1 LAPEKR
7 KKKLDVADMEE
18 MVARIARIPTQS
30 VSATDRKSL
39 KNLERDLKMM
49 VYGQNDAISSIVSTI
64 KLSRAGLR
72 EPTKP
77 WGCFLLAGPTGVG
90 KTEVTQQLAKLLGI
104 ELLRFDMSE
113 YMERHTVSRLIGA
126 PPGYVGYDQGGLLTD
141 GVMKHPYCL
150 VLLDEIEKAHPDVFN
165 LLLQVMDNGT
175 LTDNNGRKADFRH
188 TILMMTNNAGA
199 QEGSRNTMGFSEQ
212 NHTTDSL
219 EVIKRIFTPEFRNRL
234 DGIIQ
239 FNPLGVEDV
248 RNVVDKFI
256 SQLQGQL
263 DNKGVSLEISKEARD
278 WLGTHGYDQKMGARP
293 MARLIQDVIKEPLA
307 EQLLFGALADGG
319 VVKVTTLKDKLHFDY
334 GNKAK
339 KSKNSS
345 GRITVKKGKGFI
357 EGSREKAR
365 SEINKES
372 GES

>member
-1 LAPEKR
+1 
-7 KKKLDVADMEE
+7 
-18 MVARIARIPTQS
+18 
-30 VSATDRKSL
+30 
-39 KNLERDLKMM
+39 
-49 VYGQNDAISSIVSTI
+49 
-64 KLSRAGLR
+64 
-72 EPTKP
+72 
-77 WGCFLLAGPTGVG
+77 
-90 KTEVTQQLAKLLGI
+90 
-104 ELLRFDMSE
+104 
-113 YMERHTVSRLIGA
+113 
-126 PPGYVGYDQGGLLTD
+126 
-141 GVMKHPYCL
+141 MKHPYCL

-188 TILMMTNNAGA
+188 TILMMTTNAGA

-239 FNPLGVEDV
+239 FNALGIEDV

-278 WLGTHGYDQKMGARP
+278 WLATHGYDEKMGARP

-319 VVKVTTLKDKLHFDY
+319 VVKVTTEKDKLQFDY

-339 KSKNSS
+339 KAKSSS

-357 EGSREKAR
+357 EGSRGSREKSR
-365 SEINKES
+365 SEVDKDNDES
-372 GES
+372 